1 MGSKPRDNA
10 VGEYEC
16 AGCIGSPTKLTLRSM
31 PGSEQGTGRT
41 LIACGLW
48 LHMGFAGATAVV
60 AGLLE
65 LLDGEAP
72 WLLALTVASL
82 GCVFAIAC
90 WRRAPSCS
98 TARRRG
104 VDPPTGREPVVLARI
119 RIESGVTRPAGWSS
133 PRHAKSSRND
143 DSRCASTR

>member
-10 VGEYEC
+10 VRESEC

-31 PGSEQGTGRT
+31 PESEQGTGRT

-65 LLDGEAP
+65 LFNGEAT

-90 WRRAPSCS
+90 WR
-98 TARRRG
+98 
-104 VDPPTGREPVVLARI
+104 LARI
-119 RIESGVTRPAGWSS
+119 VLDRAA
-133 PRHAKSSRND
+133 PRALIGPQAASRSSSRAHPHRIGRD
-143 DSRCASTR
+143 TAGRLPSMSAAHEMEPQ